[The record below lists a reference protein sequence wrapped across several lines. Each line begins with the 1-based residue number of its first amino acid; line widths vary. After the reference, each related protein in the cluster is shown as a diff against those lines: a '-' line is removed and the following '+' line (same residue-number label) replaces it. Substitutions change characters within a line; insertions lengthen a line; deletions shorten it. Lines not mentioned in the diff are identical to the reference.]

1 MERVFQSAMRWMF
14 FGLAL
19 LWLPVSGV
27 AQPQEGPVAVVNFRK
42 VVTQHP
48 KAAKLEMEL
57 RSMSE
62 SANKVLQTKDEQLLN
77 VEERIRKVTKEGTG
91 KDGRMNP
98 EAAKE
103 LLELQQKSLETQEA
117 AVQVRAGVSSAI
129 AQRRAQELPKIAAE
143 ILEFVRAANNGKY
156 ALVLDNSA
164 LTPEGFPQVLD
175 YPGAVDLT
183 DKVIALLPKPES
195 TPAEDPGKGKGKTGG

>member
-1 MERVFQSAMRWMF
+1 MF

-27 AQPQEGPVAVVNFRK
+27 AQAQEGPVAVVNFRK

-48 KAAKLEMEL
+48 KAAKLELEL

-62 SANKVLQTKDEQLLN
+62 SANKVLQMKDEQLLN
-77 VEERIRKVTKEGTG
+77 VEERIRKVTREGTG
-91 KDGRMNP
+91 KDGSMNP
-98 EAAKE
+98 DAARE
-103 LLELQQKSLETQEA
+103 LLMLQQKSLEAQEA
-117 AVQVRAGVSSAI
+117 AVQVRAQVSSAI

-175 YPGAVDLT
+175 YPGATDLT
-183 DKVIALLPKPES
+183 DKVIALLPKEEAKPAAES
-195 TPAEDPGKGKGKTGG
+195 EKGKGKSEG